1 MIVGYVCESDPFV
14 DRKNWSGTIFKIREA
29 IEMAGF
35 EVVWVPFSD
44 DTKFVGLSKRLRWRL
59 YKWLGSKQIL
69 GGVHFLPEVFAY
81 AKSIKKD
88 DNFEKCDV
96 LFFPR
101 GGQIGCFLRTT
112 KPIIYYSDA
121 TAFVMNGYYWKNCLQ
136 ASVKMAC
143 WLEKKAAQKA
153 LVNIR
158 SSKWAADSVVKD
170 CKCSSDNVYVLEF
183 GANIDSSDIIPI
195 TPYKSGRLNVLFSGV
210 DWDRKGGDV
219 AVETVRLLREK
230 GIDSYLH
237 IVGIVDLPEY
247 CNANGFII
255 NYGFLDKNN
264 PDSYR
269 EYINVLKKCHIM
281 LLPTKSECSAI
292 VYCEAAGFGLPTY
305 TYATG
310 GVMNYVE
317 EGVNGRALNTNKVAE
332 DFVNIIQDDIEAG
345 YMDSFHQGA
354 LKLYSEKLS
363 WSAWSK
369 RFKTIMCNIF

>member
-1 MIVGYVCESDPFV
+1 M
-14 DRKNWSGTIFKIREA
+14 
-29 IEMAGF
+29 
-35 EVVWVPFSD
+35 
-44 DTKFVGLSKRLRWRL
+44 
-59 YKWLGSKQIL
+59 
-69 GGVHFLPEVFAY
+69 
-81 AKSIKKD
+81 
-88 DNFEKCDV
+88 
-96 LFFPR
+96 
-101 GGQIGCFLRTT
+101 
-112 KPIIYYSDA
+112 
-121 TAFVMNGYYWKNCLQ
+121 
-136 ASVKMAC
+136 
-143 WLEKKAAQKA
+143 
-153 LVNIR
+153 
-158 SSKWAADSVVKD
+158 
-170 CKCSSDNVYVLEF
+170 YVLEF

-281 LLPTKSECSAI
+281 LLPTKAECSAI